1 MAKEL
6 VPLKIQPGFADG
18 TDYEVGPRWIRG
30 NLVRWHEQRLKP
42 WKPWR
47 YLITETLSGQCRGM
61 HFWQTN
67 NGERFLAIATPS
79 QIIVIQIRTNKVF
92 DITPA
97 SGLNTSPT
105 FNLGS
110 GYGAGYYDGSY
121 SYGQSPGSTQSQFIF
136 SDHARW
142 SIDNW
147 GDLLLLCKE
156 GDSQI
161 WSYNALSPYDT
172 SAAQTD
178 TTADLTSGS
187 NIITTD
193 DTTKYSLNA
202 QVAGTGIPAGTIVSS
217 IDANAGEITLDQAA
231 TQTLTNNTLTI
242 SPVKKLEVIT
252 TNADP
257 IRARSIVVTAERYL
271 LLIGANGDSRQLLW
285 SAQEDYQDFDVS
297 SLTSESGSLQ
307 VQTKGFL
314 MCGKKVRAGI
324 LIFSSV
330 DVSLLSYVGSP
341 FFYGIET
348 LATACGPVSSASIQQ
363 VAETTVWLS
372 ADGFWRFDGNV
383 SSLPCSILESFLSDI
398 DIQNSTLVSGGEIRE
413 FGEVV
418 WFYKS
423 KSNTE
428 NRCDKY
434 ILWGTRNNTWSMGS
448 LARDAYLAEEAFTF
462 PVAVGPDDSGNT
474 RVYAHEVERSDALDS
489 TVECFAETGAFQ
501 IGAGDRLT
509 RVSRV
514 WHDLE
519 RQGTAAGFPQFTFFL
534 SPSADSAETSKGPFS
549 PVATGK
555 IDVRFQGRQL
565 RVKLSAPIA
574 NEWSL
579 GQQRLEIQPGGTR

>member
-1 MAKEL
+1 MPKQL
-6 VPLKIQPGFADG
+6 VPLRIDPGFADG
-18 TDYEVGPRWIRG
+18 TDYEVGPRWVRG
-30 NLVRWHEQRLKP
+30 NLVRWHERRLKP

-67 NGERFLAIATPS
+67 NGERYLAIATPS
-79 QIIVIQIRTNKVF
+79 QIIVIQIRNNKVY

-97 SGLNTSPT
+97 SGLNTSNT

-110 GYGAGYYDGSY
+110 GYGSGYYDGSY
-121 SYGQSPGSTQSQFIF
+121 AYGQSPGTSQSQFIF
-136 SDHARW
+136 TDHARW

-156 GDSQI
+156 GDNQI
-161 WSYNALSPYDT
+161 WSYNALTPYDT
-172 SAAQTD
+172 AAAQTD
-178 TTADLTSGS
+178 TTADLTAGS
-187 NIITTD
+187 YIITTD
-193 DTTKYSLNA
+193 DTTKYVVNA
-202 QVAGTGIPAGTIVSS
+202 QVTGTGIPAGTIVSS
-217 IDANAGEITLDQAA
+217 IDANAGEVTLDQPAA
-231 TQTLTNNTLTI
+231 QTLTNTTLTI
-242 SPVKKLEVIT
+242 SPVKAMEVIT

-271 LLIGANGDSRQLLW
+271 LLIGANGNSRELLW
-285 SAQEDYQDFDVS
+285 SGQEDYQDFDVS
-297 SLTSESGSLQ
+297 ALTSESGSLQ

-398 DIQNSTLVSGGEIRE
+398 DIQQSTLVSGGEIRE

-423 KSNTE
+423 KDNPE

-462 PVAVGPDDSGNT
+462 PVAVGPDSNGDT
-474 RVYAHEVERSDALDS
+474 RVYAHEVDRSDALDG
-489 TVECFAETGAFQ
+489 TVECYAETGAFQ
-501 IGAGDRLT
+501 IGNGDRLT
-509 RVSRV
+509 KITRV

-519 RQGTAAGFPQFTFFL
+519 REGTAIGFPQFTFFL
-534 SPSADSAETSKGPFS
+534 SPSADSDETTKGPFS
-549 PVATGK
+549 PRATGK
-555 IDVRFQGRQL
+555 IDVRFQGRQM
-565 RVKLSAPIA
+565 RVKLSAPIS